1 MGIILHRLAR
11 QRFLFMISH
20 KKNWIIPFNLVEI
33 PTFPPYV
40 GNIGMATYLVG
51 VMAAAQ
57 NRKLMHVWDAAATSC
72 PMNRHHSDEAQRSRN
87 LFTRLKR
94 IILKKIFHPQATFLQ
109 NIRLY

>member
-1 MGIILHRLAR
+1 MPKDQADINSAR
-11 QRFLFMISH
+11 FHHPALTGTPP
-20 KKNWIIPFNLVEI
+20 NVEI
-33 PTFPPYV
+33 PMFPPYV

-87 LFTRLKR
+87 LFTRLKG
-94 IILKKIFHPQATFLQ
+94 IIPKKLCFFSW
-109 NIRLY
+109 N